1 MGERSPRTTLLL
13 LNCQYS
19 FYKKAFLYVNI
30 RNCYCTNRDHAPPPP
45 LGLDSG
51 RDMILGPRMDANCI
65 KGVKSVTRESIF
77 GTRRGAMFN
86 FGMYMA
92 VKKVENYSLK
102 HFD

>member
-45 LGLDSG
+45 WTGFWQGHDSRTQNGCELYQRSKICDAWINIWDQKGCTVQLWVVYG
-51 RDMILGPRMDANCI
+51 R
-65 KGVKSVTRESIF
+65 KKSRKLFSQTF
-77 GTRRGAMFN
+77 
-86 FGMYMA
+86 
-92 VKKVENYSLK
+92 
-102 HFD
+102 